1 MKTKSK
7 NKKLRIALG
16 ICIPLIIIIAAALAV
31 VMKYGPTFGFY
42 LVPPSAE
49 RYGKDALATI
59 GKNGIYSES
68 YEWKS
73 TYEECLKMIEN
84 AESYEDTYPAIK
96 KALSVC
102 GGKHSM
108 LMTKSESQDT
118 TESYDEVLPTVSLDG
133 DIAIIKL
140 PDFLVT
146 AEDFLVTAEAGQK
159 YAKVAEDFIHENR
172 DKIKG
177 VVLDLRGNIGGDM
190 GPMATAVSSL
200 LPDGE
205 LVYYH
210 YRSYDIPVTLK
221 NGVVSNAGTG
231 GRSLYPEEK
240 LNVPVAIL
248 TDDMTASSGEALTLC
263 FRGLEN
269 TRTFGAPTAGYT
281 SVNMLYNMYDG
292 AQMYL
297 TVAFDKARTGEIFKE
312 TPIEPDVATDSPLEA
327 ALEWL
332 RS

>member
-1 MKTKSK
+1 MKSNKRK
-7 NKKLRIALG
+7 NRKLRIALG
-16 ICIPLIIIIAAALAV
+16 ICIPLALIIAAALTV
-31 VMKYGPTFGFY
+31 VAKYGPDFGLY

-59 GKNGIYSES
+59 GKNGIYSGS
-68 YEWKS
+68 DEWKS

-108 LMTKSESQDT
+108 LMTKSESQSTSD
-118 TESYDEVLPTVSLDG
+118 SYDEVLPTVSLNG
-133 DIAIIKL
+133 DIAVIKL
-140 PDFLVT
+140 PDFLG
-146 AEDFLVTAEAGQK
+146 TAEAGRK

-172 DKIKG
+172 DKING
-177 VVLDLRGNIGGDM
+177 VVLDLRGNTGGDM

-205 LVYYH
+205 LMYYY
-210 YRSYDIPVTLK
+210 YRSYDVPVTLK
-221 NGVVSNAGTG
+221 DGVISNAGTG
-231 GRSLYPEEK
+231 GKSLYPDEK
-240 LNVPVAIL
+240 LKVPVAIL
-248 TDDMTASSGEALTLC
+248 TDGMTASSGEALTLC

-269 TRTFGAPTAGYT
+269 VKTFGTPTAGYT
-281 SVNMLYNMYDG
+281 SVNMLYSLYDG

-312 TPIEPDVATDSPLEA
+312 TSIEPDVATDSPLEA

>member
-1 MKTKSK
+1 
-7 NKKLRIALG
+7 
-16 ICIPLIIIIAAALAV
+16 
-31 VMKYGPTFGFY
+31 
-42 LVPPSAE
+42 
-49 RYGKDALATI
+49 
-59 GKNGIYSES
+59 
-68 YEWKS
+68 
-73 TYEECLKMIEN
+73 MIEN
-84 AESYEDTYPAIK
+84 AKSYDDTYDAIR
-96 KALSVC
+96 KALSVG

-140 PDFLVT
+140 PDFLG
-146 AEDFLVTAEAGQK
+146 TAEAGQK

-177 VVLDLRGNIGGDM
+177 VVLDLRSNTGGDM

-231 GRSLYPEEK
+231 GKSLYPDEK

-248 TDDMTASSGEALTLC
+248 TDDMTASSGEALALC

>member
-1 MKTKSK
+1 MKSNKRKSR
-7 NKKLRIALG
+7 KLRIALG
-16 ICIPLIIIIAAALAV
+16 ICIPLALIIAAALTVFA
-31 VMKYGPTFGFY
+31 KYGPDFGLY

-59 GKNGIYSES
+59 GKNGIYSGS
-68 YEWKS
+68 NEWKS

-84 AESYEDTYPAIK
+84 AKSYEDTYPAIK

-108 LMTKSESQDT
+108 LMTKSESQSTSD
-118 TESYDEVLPTVSLDG
+118 SYDEVLPTVSLNG
-133 DIAIIKL
+133 DIAVIKL
-140 PDFLVT
+140 PDFLG
-146 AEDFLVTAEAGQK
+146 TAEAGRK

-172 DKIKG
+172 DKVNG
-177 VVLDLRGNIGGDM
+177 VVLDLRGNTGGDM

-205 LVYYH
+205 LMYYH
-210 YRSYDIPVTLK
+210 YRSYDVPVTLK
-221 NGVVSNAGTG
+221 DGVISNAGTG
-231 GRSLYPEEK
+231 GKSLYPDEK
-240 LNVPVAIL
+240 LKVPVAIL
-248 TDDMTASSGEALTLC
+248 TDGMTASSGEALTLC

-269 TRTFGAPTAGYT
+269 VKTFGAPTAGYT
-281 SVNMLYNMYDG
+281 SVNMLYSLYDG

-297 TVAFDKARTGEIFKE
+297 TVAFDKARTGEVFEE
-312 TPIEPDVATDSPLEA
+312 TRIEPDVVTDSPLEA

>member
-1 MKTKSK
+1 MHTARADYRGNAYRCCKI
-7 NKKLRIALG
+7 R
-16 ICIPLIIIIAAALAV
+16 PD
-31 VMKYGPTFGFY
+31 FGLY

-59 GKNGIYSES
+59 GKNGIYSGS
-68 YEWKS
+68 DEWKS

-102 GGKHSM
+102 GGKHSI
-108 LMTKSESQDT
+108 LMTKSESQSTSD
-118 TESYDEVLPTVSLDG
+118 SYDEVLPTVSLNG
-133 DIAIIKL
+133 DIAVIKL
-140 PDFLVT
+140 PDFLG
-146 AEDFLVTAEAGQK
+146 TAEAGRK

-172 DKIKG
+172 DKING
-177 VVLDLRGNIGGDM
+177 VVLDLRGNTGGDM

-205 LVYYH
+205 LMYYH
-210 YRSYDIPVTLK
+210 YRSYDVPVTLK
-221 NGVVSNAGTG
+221 DGVISNAGTG
-231 GRSLYPEEK
+231 GKSLYPDEK
-240 LNVPVAIL
+240 LKVPVAIL
-248 TDDMTASSGEALTLC
+248 TDGMTASSGEALTLC

-269 TRTFGAPTAGYT
+269 VKTFGAPTAGYT
-281 SVNMLYNMYDG
+281 SVNMLYSLYDG

-312 TPIEPDVATDSPLEA
+312 TSIEPDVATDSPLEA

>member
-1 MKTKSK
+1 MKSNKRKSR
-7 NKKLRIALG
+7 KLRIALG
-16 ICIPLIIIIAAALAV
+16 ICIPLALIIAAALTV
-31 VMKYGPTFGFY
+31 VAKYGPDFGLY

-49 RYGKDALATI
+49 HYGKDALATI
-59 GKNGIYSES
+59 GKNGIYSGS
-68 YEWKS
+68 DEWKS

-108 LMTKSESQDT
+108 LMTKSESQNT
-118 TESYDEVLPTVSLDG
+118 TESYDEVLPTVSLNG
-133 DIAIIKL
+133 DIAVIKL
-140 PDFLVT
+140 PDFLG
-146 AEDFLVTAEAGQK
+146 TAEAGRK

-177 VVLDLRGNIGGDM
+177 VVLDLRGNTGGDM
-190 GPMATAVSSL
+190 GPMATVVSSL

-205 LVYYH
+205 LMYYH
-210 YRSYDIPVTLK
+210 YRSYDVPVTLK
-221 NGVVSNAGTG
+221 DGVISNAGTG
-231 GRSLYPEEK
+231 GKSLYPDEK
-240 LNVPVAIL
+240 LKVPVAIL
-248 TDDMTASSGEALTLC
+248 TDGMTASSGEALTLC

-269 TRTFGAPTAGYT
+269 VKTFGAPTAGYT
-281 SVNMLYNMYDG
+281 SVNMLYSLYDG
-292 AQMYL
+292 AQLYL

-312 TPIEPDVATDSPLEA
+312 TSIEPDVATDSPLEA

>member
-1 MKTKSK
+1 MKSNKRKSR
-7 NKKLRIALG
+7 KLRIALG
-16 ICIPLIIIIAAALAV
+16 ICIPLALIIAATLTV
-31 VMKYGPTFGFY
+31 VAKYGPDFGLY

-59 GKNGIYSES
+59 GKNGIYSGS
-68 YEWKS
+68 DEWKS

-108 LMTKSESQDT
+108 LMTKSESQSTSD
-118 TESYDEVLPTVSLDG
+118 SYDEVLPTVSLDG

-140 PDFLVT
+140 PDFLG
-146 AEDFLVTAEAGQK
+146 TAEAGRK

-177 VVLDLRGNIGGDM
+177 VVLDLRGNTGGDM

-205 LVYYH
+205 LMYYH

-221 NGVVSNAGTG
+221 DGVISNAGTG
-231 GRSLYPEEK
+231 GKSLYPEEK

>member
-1 MKTKSK
+1 MKSNKRKSR
-7 NKKLRIALG
+7 KLRIALG
-16 ICIPLIIIIAAALAV
+16 ICIPLALIIAATLTVFA
-31 VMKYGPTFGFY
+31 KYGPDFGLY

-59 GKNGIYSES
+59 GKNGIYSGS
-68 YEWKS
+68 DEWKS

-84 AESYEDTYPAIK
+84 AESYENTYPAIK

-108 LMTKSESQDT
+108 LMTKSESQSTSD
-118 TESYDEVLPTVSLDG
+118 SYDEVLPTVSLNG
-133 DIAIIKL
+133 DIAVIKL
-140 PDFLVT
+140 PDFLG
-146 AEDFLVTAEAGQK
+146 TAEAGRK

-177 VVLDLRGNIGGDM
+177 VVLDLRGNTGGDM

-205 LVYYH
+205 LMYYH
-210 YRSYDIPVTLK
+210 YRSYDVPVTLK
-221 NGVVSNAGTG
+221 DGVISNAGTG
-231 GRSLYPEEK
+231 GKSLYPDEK
-240 LNVPVAIL
+240 LKVPVAIL
-248 TDDMTASSGEALTLC
+248 TDGMTASSGEALTLC

-269 TRTFGAPTAGYT
+269 VKTFGAPTAGYT
-281 SVNMLYNMYDG
+281 SVNMLYSLYDG

-312 TPIEPDVATDSPLEA
+312 TSIEPDVATDSPLEA

>member
-1 MKTKSK
+1 MKSNKRKSR
-7 NKKLRIALG
+7 KLRIALG
-16 ICIPLIIIIAAALAV
+16 ICIPLALIIAAALTV
-31 VMKYGPTFGFY
+31 VAKYGPDFGLY

-59 GKNGIYSES
+59 GKNGIYSGS
-68 YEWKS
+68 DEWKS

-96 KALSVC
+96 KALSVG

-108 LMTKSESQDT
+108 LMTKSESQSTSD
-118 TESYDEVLPTVSLDG
+118 SYDEVLPTVSLNG
-133 DIAIIKL
+133 DIAVIKL
-140 PDFLVT
+140 PDFLG
-146 AEDFLVTAEAGQK
+146 TAEAGRK

-172 DKIKG
+172 DKVNG
-177 VVLDLRGNIGGDM
+177 VVLDLRGNTGGDM

-221 NGVVSNAGTG
+221 DGVISNAGTG
-231 GRSLYPEEK
+231 GKSLYPDEK
-240 LNVPVAIL
+240 LKVPVAIL

-312 TPIEPDVATDSPLEA
+312 TSIEPDVATDSPLEA

>member
-49 RYGKDALATI
+49 TYGKNALSTI
-59 GKNGIYSES
+59 DKNGIFAGND
-68 YEWKS
+68 EWKN
-73 TYEECLKMIEN
+73 TYNECLKMIEN
-84 AESYEDTYPAIK
+84 AKSYDDTYDAIR
-96 KALSVC
+96 KALSVG

-140 PDFLVT
+140 PDFLG
-146 AEDFLVTAEAGQK
+146 TAEAGQK

-177 VVLDLRGNIGGDM
+177 VVLDLRGNTGGDM

-210 YRSYDIPVTLK
+210 YRSYDVPVTLK

-231 GRSLYPEEK
+231 GKSLYPEEK

>member
-49 RYGKDALATI
+49 TYGKNALSTI
-59 GKNGIYSES
+59 DKNGIFAGND
-68 YEWKS
+68 EWKS
-73 TYEECLKMIEN
+73 TYNECLKMIEN
-84 AESYEDTYPAIK
+84 AKSYDNTYDAIR
-96 KALSVC
+96 KALSVG

-140 PDFLVT
+140 PDFLG
-146 AEDFLVTAEAGQK
+146 TAEAGQK

-177 VVLDLRGNIGGDM
+177 VVLDLRGNTGGDM

-210 YRSYDIPVTLK
+210 YRSYDVPVTLK

-231 GRSLYPEEK
+231 GKSLYPDEK

-312 TPIEPDVATDSPLEA
+312 TPIEPDVVTDSPLEA

-332 RS
+332 RG

>member
-16 ICIPLIIIIAAALAV
+16 ICIPFIIIIAAALAV

-49 RYGKDALATI
+49 TYGKNALSTI
-59 GKNGIYSES
+59 DKNGIFAGND
-68 YEWKS
+68 EWKS
-73 TYEECLKMIEN
+73 TYNECLKMIEN
-84 AESYEDTYPAIK
+84 AKSYDDTYDAIR
-96 KALSVC
+96 KALSVG

-108 LMTKSESQDT
+108 LMTKSESQNT
-118 TESYDEVLPTVSLDG
+118 TESYDEVLPTASLDG

-140 PDFLVT
+140 PDFLG
-146 AEDFLVTAEAGQK
+146 TAEAGQK
-159 YAKVAEDFIHENR
+159 YAKIAEDFIHENR

-177 VVLDLRGNIGGDM
+177 VVLDLRGNTGGDM
-190 GPMATAVSSL
+190 GPMAAAVSSL

-205 LVYYH
+205 MVYYH
-210 YRSYDIPVTLK
+210 YRSYDVPVTLK

-248 TDDMTASSGEALTLC
+248 TDDMTASSGEALMLC

-332 RS
+332 RG

>member
-1 MKTKSK
+1 MKSNKRKSR
-7 NKKLRIALG
+7 KLRIALG
-16 ICIPLIIIIAAALAV
+16 ICIPLALIIAAALTVFA
-31 VMKYGPTFGFY
+31 KYGPDFGLY

-59 GKNGIYSES
+59 GKNGIYSGS
-68 YEWKS
+68 DEWKS

-108 LMTKSESQDT
+108 LMTKSESQSTSD
-118 TESYDEVLPTVSLDG
+118 SYDEVLPTVSLNG
-133 DIAIIKL
+133 DIAVIKL
-140 PDFLVT
+140 PDFLG
-146 AEDFLVTAEAGQK
+146 TAEAGRK

-177 VVLDLRGNIGGDM
+177 VVLDLRGNTGGDM

-205 LVYYH
+205 LMYYH
-210 YRSYDIPVTLK
+210 YRSYDVPVTLK
-221 NGVVSNAGTG
+221 DGVISNAGTG
-231 GRSLYPEEK
+231 GKSLYPDKK

-248 TDDMTASSGEALTLC
+248 TDGMTASSGEALTLC

-269 TRTFGAPTAGYT
+269 VKTFGAPTAGYT
-281 SVNMLYNMYDG
+281 SVNMLYSLYDG
-292 AQMYL
+292 TQLYL
-297 TVAFDKARTGEIFKE
+297 TVAFDKARTGEVFEE
-312 TPIEPDVATDSPLEA
+312 TPIEPDVVTDSPLEA

-332 RS
+332 GG

>member
-1 MKTKSK
+1 MKSNKRKSR
-7 NKKLRIALG
+7 KLRIALG
-16 ICIPLIIIIAAALAV
+16 ICIPLALIIAAALTV
-31 VMKYGPTFGFY
+31 VAKYGPDFGLY
-42 LVPPSAE
+42 LVPPSTE

-59 GKNGIYSES
+59 GKNGIYSGS
-68 YEWKS
+68 DEWKS

-108 LMTKSESQDT
+108 LMTKSESQSTSD
-118 TESYDEVLPTVSLDG
+118 SYDDVLPTVSLNG
-133 DIAIIKL
+133 DIAVIKL
-140 PDFLVT
+140 PDFLG
-146 AEDFLVTAEAGQK
+146 TAEAGRK

-172 DKIKG
+172 DKING
-177 VVLDLRGNIGGDM
+177 VVLDLRGNTGGDM

-205 LVYYH
+205 LMYYH
-210 YRSYDIPVTLK
+210 YRSYDVPVTLK
-221 NGVVSNAGTG
+221 DGVISNAGTG
-231 GRSLYPEEK
+231 GKSLYPEEK
-240 LNVPVAIL
+240 LNVSVAIL
-248 TDDMTASSGEALTLC
+248 TDGMTASSGEALTLC

-269 TRTFGAPTAGYT
+269 VKTFGAPTAGYT
-281 SVNMLYNMYDG
+281 SVNMLYSLYDG

-297 TVAFDKARTGEIFKE
+297 TVAFDKARTGEVFEE
-312 TPIEPDVATDSPLEA
+312 TRIEPDVVTDSPLEA

>member
-49 RYGKDALATI
+49 TYGKNALSTI
-59 GKNGIYSES
+59 DKNGIFAGND
-68 YEWKS
+68 EWKN
-73 TYEECLKMIEN
+73 TYNECLKMIEN
-84 AESYEDTYPAIK
+84 AKSYDDTYDAIR
-96 KALSVC
+96 KALSVG

-140 PDFLVT
+140 PDFLG
-146 AEDFLVTAEAGQK
+146 TAEAGQK
-159 YAKVAEDFIHENR
+159 YAKIAEDFIHENR

-177 VVLDLRGNIGGDM
+177 VVLDLRGNTGGDM

-231 GRSLYPEEK
+231 GKSLYPDEK

-292 AQMYL
+292 AQM
-297 TVAFDKARTGEIFKE
+297 
-312 TPIEPDVATDSPLEA
+312 
-327 ALEWL
+327 
-332 RS
+332 

>member
-49 RYGKDALATI
+49 TYGKNALSTI
-59 GKNGIYSES
+59 DKNGIFAGND
-68 YEWKS
+68 EWKS
-73 TYEECLKMIEN
+73 TYNECLKMIEN
-84 AESYEDTYPAIK
+84 AKSYDDTYDAIR
-96 KALSVC
+96 KALSVG

-108 LMTKSESQDT
+108 LMTKSESQNT
-118 TESYDEVLPTVSLDG
+118 TESYDKVLPTVSLDG

-140 PDFLVT
+140 PDFLG
-146 AEDFLVTAEAGQK
+146 TAEAGQK
-159 YAKVAEDFIHENR
+159 YAKVAEGFIHENR

-177 VVLDLRGNIGGDM
+177 VVLDLRGNTGGDM

-210 YRSYDIPVTLK
+210 YRSYDVPVTLK

-231 GRSLYPEEK
+231 GKSLYPEEK

-312 TPIEPDVATDSPLEA
+312 TSIEPDVATDSPLEA

-332 RS
+332 KG

>member
-1 MKTKSK
+1 MKSNKRKSR
-7 NKKLRIALG
+7 KLRIALG
-16 ICIPLIIIIAAALAV
+16 ICIPLALIIAAALTVFA
-31 VMKYGPTFGFY
+31 KYGPDFGLY

-49 RYGKDALATI
+49 HYGKDALATI
-59 GKNGIYSES
+59 GKNGIYSGS
-68 YEWKS
+68 DEWKS

-96 KALSVC
+96 KALSVG

-118 TESYDEVLPTVSLDG
+118 TESYDEVLPTVSLNG
-133 DIAIIKL
+133 DIAVIKL
-140 PDFLVT
+140 PDFLG
-146 AEDFLVTAEAGQK
+146 TAEAGRK

-172 DKIKG
+172 DKING
-177 VVLDLRGNIGGDM
+177 VVLDLRGNTGGDM

-205 LVYYH
+205 LMYYH

-231 GRSLYPEEK
+231 GKSLYPDEK
-240 LNVPVAIL
+240 LKVPVAIL
-248 TDDMTASSGEALTLC
+248 TDGMTASSGEALTLC

-269 TRTFGAPTAGYT
+269 VKTFGAPTAGYT
-281 SVNMLYNMYDG
+281 SVNMLYSLYDG

-312 TPIEPDVATDSPLEA
+312 TSIEPDVATDSPLEA

>member
-16 ICIPLIIIIAAALAV
+16 ICIPFIIIIAAALAV

-49 RYGKDALATI
+49 TYGKNALSTI
-59 GKNGIYSES
+59 DKNGIFAGND
-68 YEWKS
+68 EWKS
-73 TYEECLKMIEN
+73 TYNECLKMIEN
-84 AESYEDTYPAIK
+84 AKSYDNTYDAIR
-96 KALSVC
+96 KALSVG

-118 TESYDEVLPTVSLDG
+118 TESYDEVLPTVSLNG

-140 PDFLVT
+140 PDFLG
-146 AEDFLVTAEAGQK
+146 TAEAGQK
-159 YAKVAEDFIHENR
+159 YAKIAEDFIHENR

-177 VVLDLRGNIGGDM
+177 VVLDLRGNTGGDM

-210 YRSYDIPVTLK
+210 YRSYDVPVTLK
-221 NGVVSNAGTG
+221 NGVVNNAGTG
-231 GRSLYPEEK
+231 GKSLYPEEK

-248 TDDMTASSGEALTLC
+248 TDDMTASSGEALRLC

>member
-1 MKTKSK
+1 MKSNKRKSR
-7 NKKLRIALG
+7 KLRIALG
-16 ICIPLIIIIAAALAV
+16 ICIPLALIIAVALAV
-31 VMKYGPTFGFY
+31 VAKYGPDFGLY

-59 GKNGIYSES
+59 GKNGIYSGS
-68 YEWKS
+68 DEWKS

-108 LMTKSESQDT
+108 LMTKSESQSTSD
-118 TESYDEVLPTVSLDG
+118 SYDEVLPTVSLNG
-133 DIAIIKL
+133 DIAVIKL
-140 PDFLVT
+140 PDFLG
-146 AEDFLVTAEAGQK
+146 TAEAGRK

-177 VVLDLRGNIGGDM
+177 VVLDLRGNTGGDM

-205 LVYYH
+205 LMYYH
-210 YRSYDIPVTLK
+210 YRSYDVPVTLK
-221 NGVVSNAGTG
+221 DGVISNAGTG
-231 GRSLYPEEK
+231 GKSLYPDEK
-240 LNVPVAIL
+240 LKVPVAIL

-269 TRTFGAPTAGYT
+269 VKTFGAPTAGYT
-281 SVNMLYNMYDG
+281 SVNMLYSLYDG

-312 TPIEPDVATDSPLEA
+312 TSIEPDVATDSPLEA

>member
-1 MKTKSK
+1 MKSNKRKSR
-7 NKKLRIALG
+7 KLRIALG
-16 ICIPLIIIIAAALAV
+16 ICIPLALIIAAALTV
-31 VMKYGPTFGFY
+31 VAKYGPDFGLY

-59 GKNGIYSES
+59 GKNGIYSGS
-68 YEWKS
+68 DEWKS

-108 LMTKSESQDT
+108 LMTKSESQSTSD
-118 TESYDEVLPTVSLDG
+118 SYDEVLPTVSLNG
-133 DIAIIKL
+133 DIAVIKL
-140 PDFLVT
+140 PDFLG
-146 AEDFLVTAEAGQK
+146 TAEAGRK

-172 DKIKG
+172 DKING
-177 VVLDLRGNIGGDM
+177 VVLDLRGNTGGDM

-205 LVYYH
+205 LMYYH
-210 YRSYDIPVTLK
+210 YRSYDVPVTLK
-221 NGVVSNAGTG
+221 DGVISNAGTG
-231 GRSLYPEEK
+231 GKSLYPDEK
-240 LNVPVAIL
+240 LKVPVAIL

-269 TRTFGAPTAGYT
+269 VKTFGAPTAGYT
-281 SVNMLYNMYDG
+281 SVNMLYSLYDG

-312 TPIEPDVATDSPLEA
+312 TSIEPDVATDSPLEA

>member
-49 RYGKDALATI
+49 TYGKNALSTI
-59 GKNGIYSES
+59 DKNGIFAGND
-68 YEWKS
+68 EWKS
-73 TYEECLKMIEN
+73 TYNECLKMIEN
-84 AESYEDTYPAIK
+84 AKNYDDTYDAIR
-96 KALSVC
+96 KALSVG

-140 PDFLVT
+140 PDFLG
-146 AEDFLVTAEAGQK
+146 TAEAGQK

-177 VVLDLRGNIGGDM
+177 VVLDLRGNTGGDM

-210 YRSYDIPVTLK
+210 YRSYDVPVTLK

-231 GRSLYPEEK
+231 GKSLYPDEK

-263 FRGLEN
+263 FRGLER

-312 TPIEPDVATDSPLEA
+312 TSIEPDVATDSPLEA

-332 RS
+332 RG

>member
-1 MKTKSK
+1 
-7 NKKLRIALG
+7 
-16 ICIPLIIIIAAALAV
+16 
-31 VMKYGPTFGFY
+31 
-42 LVPPSAE
+42 
-49 RYGKDALATI
+49 
-59 GKNGIYSES
+59 
-68 YEWKS
+68 
-73 TYEECLKMIEN
+73 MIEN

-108 LMTKSESQDT
+108 LMTKSESQSTSD
-118 TESYDEVLPTVSLDG
+118 SYDEVLPTVSLNG
-133 DIAIIKL
+133 DIAVIKL
-140 PDFLVT
+140 PDFLG
-146 AEDFLVTAEAGQK
+146 TAEAGRK

-177 VVLDLRGNIGGDM
+177 VVLDLCGNTGGDM
-190 GPMATAVSSL
+190 GPMTTAVSSL

-205 LVYYH
+205 LMYYH
-210 YRSYDIPVTLK
+210 YRSYDVPVTLK
-221 NGVVSNAGTG
+221 DGVISNAGTG
-231 GRSLYPEEK
+231 GKSLYPDEK

-248 TDDMTASSGEALTLC
+248 TDGMTASSGEALTLC

-281 SVNMLYNMYDG
+281 SVNMLYSLYDG

-297 TVAFDKARTGEIFKE
+297 TVAFDKTRTGEIFKE
-312 TPIEPDVATDSPLEA
+312 TSIEPDVATDSPLEA

>member
-7 NKKLRIALG
+7 NKKLRIVLG

-49 RYGKDALATI
+49 TYGKNALSTI
-59 GKNGIYSES
+59 DKNGIFAGND
-68 YEWKS
+68 EWKS
-73 TYEECLKMIEN
+73 TYNECLKMIEN
-84 AESYEDTYPAIK
+84 AKSYDNTYDAIR
-96 KALSVC
+96 KALSVG

-118 TESYDEVLPTVSLDG
+118 TESYDEVLPTVSLNG

-140 PDFLVT
+140 PDFLG
-146 AEDFLVTAEAGQK
+146 TAEAGQK
-159 YAKVAEDFIHENR
+159 YAKIAEDFIHENR

-177 VVLDLRGNIGGDM
+177 VVLDLRGNTGGDM

-210 YRSYDIPVTLK
+210 YRSYDVPVTLK

-231 GRSLYPEEK
+231 GKSLYPDEK

-312 TPIEPDVATDSPLEA
+312 TSIEPDVATDSPLEA

-332 RS
+332 RG

>member
-49 RYGKDALATI
+49 TYGKNALSTI
-59 GKNGIYSES
+59 DKNGIFAGND
-68 YEWKS
+68 EWKS
-73 TYEECLKMIEN
+73 TYNECLKMIEN
-84 AESYEDTYPAIK
+84 AKSYDDTYDAIR
-96 KALSVC
+96 KALSVG

-140 PDFLVT
+140 PDFLG
-146 AEDFLVTAEAGQK
+146 TAEAGQK

-177 VVLDLRGNIGGDM
+177 VVLDLRGNTGGDM

-231 GRSLYPEEK
+231 GKSLYPEEK

-269 TRTFGAPTAGYT
+269 TRTFGTPTAGYT

-332 RS
+332 RG

>member
-49 RYGKDALATI
+49 TYGKNALSTI
-59 GKNGIYSES
+59 DKNGIFAGND
-68 YEWKS
+68 EWKS
-73 TYEECLKMIEN
+73 TYNECLKMIEN
-84 AESYEDTYPAIK
+84 AKSYDDTYDAIR
-96 KALSVC
+96 KALSVG

-140 PDFLVT
+140 PDFLG
-146 AEDFLVTAEAGQK
+146 TAEAGQK

-177 VVLDLRGNIGGDM
+177 VVLDLRGNTGGDM

-231 GRSLYPEEK
+231 GKSLYPEEK

-332 RS
+332 RG

>member
-31 VMKYGPTFGFY
+31 VIKYGPTFGFY

-49 RYGKDALATI
+49 TYGKNALSTI
-59 GKNGIYSES
+59 DKNGIFAGND
-68 YEWKS
+68 EWKN
-73 TYEECLKMIEN
+73 TYNECLKMIEN
-84 AESYEDTYPAIK
+84 AKNYDDTYDAIR
-96 KALSVC
+96 KALSVG

-140 PDFLVT
+140 PDFLG
-146 AEDFLVTAEAGQK
+146 TAEAGQK

-177 VVLDLRGNIGGDM
+177 VVLDLRGNTGGDM

-210 YRSYDIPVTLK
+210 YRSYDVPVTLK

-231 GRSLYPEEK
+231 GKSLYPEEK

>member
-31 VMKYGPTFGFY
+31 VMKYGSTFGFY

-49 RYGKDALATI
+49 TYGKNALSTI
-59 GKNGIYSES
+59 DKNGIFAGND
-68 YEWKS
+68 EWKS
-73 TYEECLKMIEN
+73 TYNECLKMIEN
-84 AESYEDTYPAIK
+84 AKSYDDTYDTIR
-96 KALSVC
+96 KALSVG

-108 LMTKSESQDT
+108 LMTKSESQNT

-140 PDFLVT
+140 PDFLG
-146 AEDFLVTAEAGQK
+146 TAEAGQK
-159 YAKVAEDFIHENR
+159 YAKIAEDFIHENR

-177 VVLDLRGNIGGDM
+177 VVLDLRGNTGGDM

-205 LVYYH
+205 LVYYY
-210 YRSYDIPVTLK
+210 YRSYDVPVTLK

-231 GRSLYPEEK
+231 GKSLYPEEK

-248 TDDMTASSGEALTLC
+248 TDGMTASSGEALTLC

-297 TVAFDKARTGEIFKE
+297 TVAFDKAQTGEIFKE
-312 TPIEPDVATDSPLEA
+312 TSIEPDVATDSPLEA

-332 RS
+332 RG

>member
-1 MKTKSK
+1 MKNKSK

-49 RYGKDALATI
+49 TYGKNALSI
-59 GKNGIYSES
+59 IDKNGIFAGND
-68 YEWKS
+68 EWKS
-73 TYEECLKMIEN
+73 TYNECLKMIEN
-84 AESYEDTYPAIK
+84 AKSYDNTYDAIR
-96 KALSVC
+96 KALSVG

-140 PDFLVT
+140 PDFLG
-146 AEDFLVTAEAGQK
+146 TAEAGQK

-177 VVLDLRGNIGGDM
+177 VVLDLRGNTGGDM

-231 GRSLYPEEK
+231 GKSLYPDEK

-312 TPIEPDVATDSPLEA
+312 TPIEPDVATDFPLEA

>member
-1 MKTKSK
+1 MKSNKRKSR
-7 NKKLRIALG
+7 KLRIALG
-16 ICIPLIIIIAAALAV
+16 ICIPLALIIAATLTVFA
-31 VMKYGPTFGFY
+31 KYGPDFGLY

-59 GKNGIYSES
+59 GKNGIYSGS
-68 YEWKS
+68 DEWKS

-96 KALSVC
+96 KALSVY

-108 LMTKSESQDT
+108 LMTKSESQSTSD
-118 TESYDEVLPTVSLDG
+118 SYDEVLPTVSLNG
-133 DIAIIKL
+133 DIAVIKL
-140 PDFLVT
+140 PDFLG
-146 AEDFLVTAEAGQK
+146 TAEAGQK

-177 VVLDLRGNIGGDM
+177 VVLDLRGNTGGDM

-205 LVYYH
+205 LMYYH
-210 YRSYDIPVTLK
+210 YRSYDVPVTLK
-221 NGVVSNAGTG
+221 DGVISNAGTG
-231 GRSLYPEEK
+231 GKSLYPDEK
-240 LNVPVAIL
+240 LKVPVAIL
-248 TDDMTASSGEALTLC
+248 ADDMTASSGEALTLC

-269 TRTFGAPTAGYT
+269 VKTFGAPTAGYT
-281 SVNMLYNMYDG
+281 SVNMLYSLYDG
-292 AQMYL
+292 AQLYL

-312 TPIEPDVATDSPLEA
+312 TSIEPDVATDSPLEA

>member
-1 MKTKSK
+1 MKSNKRKSR
-7 NKKLRIALG
+7 KLRIALG
-16 ICIPLIIIIAAALAV
+16 ICIPLALIIAAALTVFA
-31 VMKYGPTFGFY
+31 KYGPDFGLY

-49 RYGKDALATI
+49 HYGKDALATI
-59 GKNGIYSES
+59 GKNGIYSGS
-68 YEWKS
+68 DEWKS

-96 KALSVC
+96 KALSV
-102 GGKHSM
+102 GGDKHSM

-118 TESYDEVLPTVSLDG
+118 TESYDEVLPTVSLNG
-133 DIAIIKL
+133 DIAVIKL
-140 PDFLVT
+140 PDFLG
-146 AEDFLVTAEAGQK
+146 TAEAGRK

-172 DKIKG
+172 DKING
-177 VVLDLRGNIGGDM
+177 VVLDLRGNTGGDM

-205 LVYYH
+205 LMYYH

-231 GRSLYPEEK
+231 GKSLYPDEK
-240 LNVPVAIL
+240 LKVPVAIL
-248 TDDMTASSGEALTLC
+248 TDGMTASSGEALTLC

-269 TRTFGAPTAGYT
+269 VKTFGAPTAGYT
-281 SVNMLYNMYDG
+281 SVNMLYSLYDG

-312 TPIEPDVATDSPLEA
+312 TSIEPDVATDSPLEA

>member
-1 MKTKSK
+1 MKSNKRKSR
-7 NKKLRIALG
+7 KLRIALG
-16 ICIPLIIIIAAALAV
+16 ICIPLALIIAAALTIVA
-31 VMKYGPTFGFY
+31 KYGPDFGLY

-59 GKNGIYSES
+59 GKNGIYSGS
-68 YEWKS
+68 DEWKS
-73 TYEECLKMIEN
+73 TYEECLKTIEN

-96 KALSVC
+96 KALSVG
-102 GGKHSM
+102 GGKHSI

-118 TESYDEVLPTVSLDG
+118 TESYDEVLPTVSLNG
-133 DIAIIKL
+133 DIAVIKL
-140 PDFLVT
+140 PDFLG
-146 AEDFLVTAEAGQK
+146 TAEAGRK

-172 DKIKG
+172 DKING
-177 VVLDLRGNIGGDM
+177 VVLDLRGNTGGDM

-205 LVYYH
+205 LMYYH
-210 YRSYDIPVTLK
+210 YRSYDVPVTLK
-221 NGVVSNAGTG
+221 DGVISNAGTG
-231 GRSLYPEEK
+231 GKSLYPDEK
-240 LNVPVAIL
+240 LKVPVAIL
-248 TDDMTASSGEALTLC
+248 TDGMTASSGEALTLC

-269 TRTFGAPTAGYT
+269 VKTFGAPTAGYT
-281 SVNMLYNMYDG
+281 SVNMLYSLYDG

-297 TVAFDKARTGEIFKE
+297 TVAFDKARTGEVFEE
-312 TPIEPDVATDSPLEA
+312 TRIEPDVVTDSPLEA

>member
-1 MKTKSK
+1 MKSNKRKSR
-7 NKKLRIALG
+7 KLRIALG
-16 ICIPLIIIIAAALAV
+16 ICIPLVLIIAAALTV
-31 VMKYGPTFGFY
+31 VTKYGPDFGFY

-49 RYGKDALATI
+49 RYGKDALAAI
-59 GKNGIYSES
+59 GKNGIYSGS
-68 YEWKS
+68 DEWKS

-108 LMTKSESQDT
+108 LMTKSESQSISD
-118 TESYDEVLPTVSLDG
+118 SYNEVLPTVSLNG
-133 DIAIIKL
+133 DIAVIKL
-140 PDFLVT
+140 PDFLG
-146 AEDFLVTAEAGQK
+146 TAEAGRK
-159 YAKVAEDFIHENR
+159 YAKVAEDFIHKNR

-177 VVLDLRGNIGGDM
+177 VVLDLRGNTGGDM

-205 LVYYH
+205 LMYYH
-210 YRSYDIPVTLK
+210 YRSYDVPVTLK
-221 NGVVSNAGTG
+221 DGVIDNAGTG
-231 GRSLYPEEK
+231 GKSLYPDEK
-240 LNVPVAIL
+240 LKVPVAIL
-248 TDDMTASSGEALTLC
+248 TDGMTASSGEALTLC

-269 TRTFGAPTAGYT
+269 VRTFGAPTAGYT
-281 SVNMLYNMYDG
+281 SVNMLYSLYDG
-292 AQMYL
+292 AQLYL

-312 TPIEPDVATDSPLEA
+312 TSIEPDVATDSPLEA

-332 RS
+332 RG

>member
-1 MKTKSK
+1 MKSNKRKSR
-7 NKKLRIALG
+7 KLRIALG
-16 ICIPLIIIIAAALAV
+16 ICIPLALIIAAALTVFA
-31 VMKYGPTFGFY
+31 KYGPDFGLY

-59 GKNGIYSES
+59 GKNGIYSGS
-68 YEWKS
+68 DEWKS

-96 KALSVC
+96 KALSVG

-108 LMTKSESQDT
+108 LMTKSESQSTSD
-118 TESYDEVLPTVSLDG
+118 SYDEVLPTVSLNG
-133 DIAIIKL
+133 DIAVIKL
-140 PDFLVT
+140 PDFLG
-146 AEDFLVTAEAGQK
+146 TAEAGRK

-172 DKIKG
+172 DKVNG
-177 VVLDLRGNIGGDM
+177 VVLDLRGNTGGDM

-205 LVYYH
+205 LMYYH
-210 YRSYDIPVTLK
+210 YRSYDVPVTLK
-221 NGVVSNAGTG
+221 DGVISNAGTG
-231 GRSLYPEEK
+231 GKSLYPDEK
-240 LNVPVAIL
+240 LKVPVAIL
-248 TDDMTASSGEALTLC
+248 TDGMTASSGEALTLC

-269 TRTFGAPTAGYT
+269 VKTFGAPTAGYT
-281 SVNMLYNMYDG
+281 SVNMLYSLYDG

-297 TVAFDKARTGEIFKE
+297 TVAFDKARTGEVFEE
-312 TPIEPDVATDSPLEA
+312 TRIEPDVVTDSPLEA

>member
-1 MKTKSK
+1 MKSNKRKSR
-7 NKKLRIALG
+7 KLRIALG
-16 ICIPLIIIIAAALAV
+16 ICIPLALIIAAALTVFA
-31 VMKYGPTFGFY
+31 KYGPDFGLY

-59 GKNGIYSES
+59 GKNGIYSGS
-68 YEWKS
+68 DEWKS

-108 LMTKSESQDT
+108 LMTKSESQSTSD
-118 TESYDEVLPTVSLDG
+118 SYDEVLPTVSLNG
-133 DIAIIKL
+133 DIAVIKL
-140 PDFLVT
+140 PDFLG
-146 AEDFLVTAEAGQK
+146 TAEAGRK

-177 VVLDLRGNIGGDM
+177 VVLDLRGNTGGDM

-205 LVYYH
+205 LMYYH
-210 YRSYDIPVTLK
+210 YRSYDVPVTLK
-221 NGVVSNAGTG
+221 DGVISNAGTG
-231 GRSLYPEEK
+231 GKSLYPDEK
-240 LNVPVAIL
+240 LKVPVAIL
-248 TDDMTASSGEALTLC
+248 TDGMTASSGEALTLC

-269 TRTFGAPTAGYT
+269 VKTFGAPTAGYT
-281 SVNMLYNMYDG
+281 SVNMLYSLYDG

-297 TVAFDKARTGEIFKE
+297 TVAFDKTRTGEIFKE
-312 TPIEPDVATDSPLEA
+312 TSIEPDVATDSPLEA

>member
-16 ICIPLIIIIAAALAV
+16 ICIPFIIIIAAALAV
-31 VMKYGPTFGFY
+31 VMKYGPTLGFY
-42 LVPPSAE
+42 LIPPSAE
-49 RYGKDALATI
+49 TYGKNALSTI
-59 GKNGIYSES
+59 DKNGIFAGND
-68 YEWKS
+68 EWKS
-73 TYEECLKMIEN
+73 TYNECLKMIEN
-84 AESYEDTYPAIK
+84 AKSYDNTYDAIR
-96 KALSVC
+96 KALSVG

-140 PDFLVT
+140 PDFLG
-146 AEDFLVTAEAGQK
+146 TAEAGQK
-159 YAKVAEDFIHENR
+159 YAKIAEDFIHENR

-177 VVLDLRGNIGGDM
+177 VVLDLRGNTGGDM

-210 YRSYDIPVTLK
+210 YRSYDVPVTLK

-231 GRSLYPEEK
+231 GKSLYPDEK

>member
-1 MKTKSK
+1 MKSNKRKSR
-7 NKKLRIALG
+7 KLRIALG
-16 ICIPLIIIIAAALAV
+16 ICIPLALIIAAALTV
-31 VMKYGPTFGFY
+31 VAKYGPDFGLY

-59 GKNGIYSES
+59 GKNGIYSGS
-68 YEWKS
+68 DEWKS
-73 TYEECLKMIEN
+73 TYEECLKTIEN

-96 KALSVC
+96 KALSVG

-140 PDFLVT
+140 PDFLG
-146 AEDFLVTAEAGQK
+146 TAEAGRK

-177 VVLDLRGNIGGDM
+177 VVLDLRGNTGGDM

-205 LVYYH
+205 LMYYH
-210 YRSYDIPVTLK
+210 YRSYDVPVTLK
-221 NGVVSNAGTG
+221 DGVISNAGTG
-231 GRSLYPEEK
+231 GKSLYPEEK

-248 TDDMTASSGEALTLC
+248 TDGMTASSGEALTLC

-269 TRTFGAPTAGYT
+269 VKTFGAPTAGYT
-281 SVNMLYNMYDG
+281 SVNMLYSLYDG

-312 TPIEPDVATDSPLEA
+312 TSIEPDVATDSPLEA

>member
-1 MKTKSK
+1 MKSNKRKSR
-7 NKKLRIALG
+7 KLRIALG
-16 ICIPLIIIIAAALAV
+16 ICIPLALIIAAALTV
-31 VMKYGPTFGFY
+31 VAKYGPDFGLY

-59 GKNGIYSES
+59 GKNGIYSGS
-68 YEWKS
+68 DGWKS

-108 LMTKSESQDT
+108 LMTKSESQSTSD
-118 TESYDEVLPTVSLDG
+118 SYDEVLPTVSLNG
-133 DIAIIKL
+133 DIAVIKL
-140 PDFLVT
+140 PDFLG
-146 AEDFLVTAEAGQK
+146 TAEAGQK

-177 VVLDLRGNIGGDM
+177 VVLDLRGNTGGDM

-205 LVYYH
+205 LMYYH
-210 YRSYDIPVTLK
+210 YRSYDVPVTLK
-221 NGVVSNAGTG
+221 DGVISNAGTG
-231 GRSLYPEEK
+231 GKSLYPDEK
-240 LNVPVAIL
+240 LKVPVAIL
-248 TDDMTASSGEALTLC
+248 TDGMTASSGEALTLC
-263 FRGLEN
+263 FRGLEKVK
-269 TRTFGAPTAGYT
+269 TFGAPTAGYT
-281 SVNMLYNMYDG
+281 SVNMLYSLYDG
-292 AQMYL
+292 AQLYL

-312 TPIEPDVATDSPLEA
+312 TSIEPDVATDSPLEA

>member
-1 MKTKSK
+1 MKS
-7 NKKLRIALG
+7 NKRNNRKLRIALG
-16 ICIPLIIIIAAALAV
+16 ICIPLALIIAATLTV
-31 VMKYGPTFGFY
+31 VAKYGPNFGLY

-59 GKNGIYSES
+59 GKNGIYSGS
-68 YEWKS
+68 DEWKS

-102 GGKHSM
+102 GGKHSI
-108 LMTKSESQDT
+108 LMTKSESQSTSD
-118 TESYDEVLPTVSLDG
+118 SYDEVLPTVSLNG
-133 DIAIIKL
+133 DIAVIKL
-140 PDFLVT
+140 PDFLG
-146 AEDFLVTAEAGQK
+146 TAEAGRK

-172 DKIKG
+172 DKING
-177 VVLDLRGNIGGDM
+177 VVLDLRGNTGGDM

-205 LVYYH
+205 LMYYH
-210 YRSYDIPVTLK
+210 YRSYDVPVTLK
-221 NGVVSNAGTG
+221 DGVISNAGTG
-231 GRSLYPEEK
+231 GKSLYPDEK
-240 LNVPVAIL
+240 LKVPVAIL

-269 TRTFGAPTAGYT
+269 VKTFGAPTAGYT
-281 SVNMLYNMYDG
+281 SVNMLYSLYDG

-312 TPIEPDVATDSPLEA
+312 TSIEPDVATDSPLEA

>member
-49 RYGKDALATI
+49 TYGKNALSTI
-59 GKNGIYSES
+59 DKNGIFAGND
-68 YEWKS
+68 EWKS
-73 TYEECLKMIEN
+73 TYNECLKMIEN
-84 AESYEDTYPAIK
+84 AKSYDDTYDAIR
-96 KALSVC
+96 KALSVG

-140 PDFLVT
+140 PDFLG
-146 AEDFLVTAEAGQK
+146 TAEAGQK

-177 VVLDLRGNIGGDM
+177 VMLDLRGNTGGDM

-231 GRSLYPEEK
+231 GKSLYPEEK

>member
-1 MKTKSK
+1 MKSNKRKSR
-7 NKKLRIALG
+7 KLRIALG
-16 ICIPLIIIIAAALAV
+16 ICIPLALIIAAALTV
-31 VMKYGPTFGFY
+31 VAKYGPDFGLY

-59 GKNGIYSES
+59 GKNGIYSGS
-68 YEWKS
+68 DEWKS

-108 LMTKSESQDT
+108 LMTKSESQSTSD
-118 TESYDEVLPTVSLDG
+118 SYDEVLPTVSLNG
-133 DIAIIKL
+133 DIAVIKL
-140 PDFLVT
+140 PDFLG
-146 AEDFLVTAEAGQK
+146 TAEAGRK

-172 DKIKG
+172 DKING
-177 VVLDLRGNIGGDM
+177 VVLDLRGNTGGDM

-205 LVYYH
+205 LMYYH
-210 YRSYDIPVTLK
+210 YRSYDVPVTLK
-221 NGVVSNAGTG
+221 DGVISNAGTG
-231 GRSLYPEEK
+231 GKSLYPDEK
-240 LNVPVAIL
+240 LKVPVAIL
-248 TDDMTASSGEALTLC
+248 TDGMTASSGEALTLC

-269 TRTFGAPTAGYT
+269 VKTFGTPTAGYT
-281 SVNMLYNMYDG
+281 SVNMLYSLYDG

-312 TPIEPDVATDSPLEA
+312 TSIEPDVATDSPLEA

>member
-1 MKTKSK
+1 MKS
-7 NKKLRIALG
+7 NKRNNRKLRIALG
-16 ICIPLIIIIAAALAV
+16 ICIPLALIIAATLTVFA
-31 VMKYGPTFGFY
+31 KYGPDFGLY

-59 GKNGIYSES
+59 GKNGIYSGS
-68 YEWKS
+68 DEWKS

-108 LMTKSESQDT
+108 LMTKSESQSTSD
-118 TESYDEVLPTVSLDG
+118 SYDEVLPTVSLNG
-133 DIAIIKL
+133 DIAVIKL
-140 PDFLVT
+140 PDFLG
-146 AEDFLVTAEAGQK
+146 TAEAGRK

-177 VVLDLRGNIGGDM
+177 VVLDLRGNTGGDM

-205 LVYYH
+205 LMYYH
-210 YRSYDIPVTLK
+210 YHSYDVPVTLK
-221 NGVVSNAGTG
+221 DGVISNAGTG
-231 GRSLYPEEK
+231 GKSLYPEEK
-240 LNVPVAIL
+240 LNVSVAIL
-248 TDDMTASSGEALTLC
+248 TDGMTASSGEALTLC

-269 TRTFGAPTAGYT
+269 VKTFGAPTAGYT
-281 SVNMLYNMYDG
+281 SVNMLYSLYDG

-297 TVAFDKARTGEIFKE
+297 TVAFDKARTGEVFEE
-312 TPIEPDVATDSPLEA
+312 TRIEPDVVTDSPLEA